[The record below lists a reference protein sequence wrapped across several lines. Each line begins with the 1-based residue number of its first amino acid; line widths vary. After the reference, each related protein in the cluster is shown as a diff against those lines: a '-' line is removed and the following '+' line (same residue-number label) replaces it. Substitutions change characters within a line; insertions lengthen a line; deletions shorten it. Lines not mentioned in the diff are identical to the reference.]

1 MPGFEE
7 EAFLRA
13 QQMHRRG
20 GSERRTERQ
29 NEAEPRQQ
37 KTAGQENASKPAA
50 PPAKAAG
57 SANRTA
63 FEGIFRDKDKSLIIL
78 LIILLMDEK
87 NDPSLL
93 LSLMYLLL

>member
-1 MPGFEE
+1 MPSFEE

-20 GSERRTERQ
+20 SSEHRTERQ
-29 NEAEPRQQ
+29 NEHEPPRQKPVQ
-37 KTAGQENASKPAA
+37 NENTAKQVTQ
-50 PPAKAAG
+50 PAKSAG
-57 SANRTA
+57 SSNRTA

>member
-1 MPGFEE
+1 MPSFEE

-20 GSERRTERQ
+20 SSDRRTERQ
-29 NEAEPRQQ
+29 GEQEPP
-37 KTAGQENASKPAA
+37 KPRANQSEGAAKPVA
-50 PPAKAAG
+50 PPAS
-57 SANRTA
+57 SADPASRAA